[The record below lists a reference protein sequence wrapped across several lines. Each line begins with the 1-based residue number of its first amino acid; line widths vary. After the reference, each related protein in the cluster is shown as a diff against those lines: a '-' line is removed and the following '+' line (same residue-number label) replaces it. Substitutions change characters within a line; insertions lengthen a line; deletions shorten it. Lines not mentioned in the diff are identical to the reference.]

1 MSQSDLQIFIP
12 TKNIKIAIN
21 QEQESIDQIDNM
33 LCHLLAYLR
42 LILRMISNH

>member
-21 QEQESIDQIDNM
+21 QEPESVDQIDNM

-42 LILRMISNH
+42 LILRIISNH